1 MSSYKKNINN
11 IFYIFITAH
20 LIFWTLVP
28 SLTNNNLPLDTIE
41 ALAWGSNLDWGF
53 NKHPPMSAFF
63 PEVFFQIFGA
73 NDWAYYLLSQ
83 IFVIIS
89 FYYVFKFSNEI
100 LKNDL
105 LSLISVLLIESI
117 YFYNFTTPE
126 FNVNV
131 CQLPFWTLTVYF
143 SWKIYSGKDIKFI
156 DCFLV
161 GLFAAIGF
169 LSKYLFV
176 YLLASIDLLFIYLIF
191 FKKERKFDFKY
202 LITIEVFLIV
212 LVPHLI
218 WLNNNEFITITY
230 GLARTGLEQSGLIDH
245 IKFPLIFLAKQ
256 IGILIPFIF
265 LIFLLAK
272 KVNTKFNLKDK
283 KLLFLI
289 AINFLP
295 IILMLLTS
303 IITGSKIRTMWMTPF
318 YLFFGTFFVYLLKDQ
333 INIKKLKP
341 FMIGFIFLF
350 FLSPGLY
357 AYISIT
363 KEDKRTDYPGRG
375 IAIKTQYAWD
385 QQFKSK
391 INVVYG
397 NEWSA
402 GNLSYHLKSRPVWEG
417 FIERKKLDQLKD
429 YMCLDSVCVG
439 SK

>member
-1 MSSYKKNINN
+1 MKKNINN
-11 IFYIFITAH
+11 IFNLFLVSHVAI
-20 LIFWTLVP
+20 WTLVP
-28 SLTNNNLPLDTIE
+28 FFSNTNLPLDVIE

-53 NKHPPMSAFF
+53 EKHPPLSAFF
-63 PEVFFQIFGA
+63 PEIFYQLFGSQ
-73 NDWAYYLLSQ
+73 DWAYYLLSQ
-83 IFVIIS
+83 IFIIFS
-89 FYYVFKFSNEI
+89 FIIIFKLAKEF
-100 LKNDL
+100 LKNETL
-105 LSLISVLLIESI
+105 ALISVLLLEGV

-341 FMIGFIFLF
+341 FMVGFIFLF
-350 FLSPGLY
+350 FLSPSLY

-397 NEWSA
+397 NEWNA
-402 GNLSYHLKSRPVWEG
+402 GNLSYHLKSRPVWKG

-429 YMCLDSVCVG
+429 YMCLDNVCVG